1 MKTLAPF
8 CAAFALLTLLAMPKP
23 VPASQQSGIW
33 IHNDTP
39 NCLWA
44 TVYSAGRIDGRPNW
58 VPAKDKRVY
67 NVSWKGVGQSFRV
80 RVEILST
87 TACTPQNSA
96 HPLAADI
103 DTNVQGSLAYQVRVV
118 GEGRNFRIIR
128 Y

>member
-1 MKTLAPF
+1 MKKN
-8 CAAFALLTLLAMPKP
+8 AFFSVALALLALLALPKP
-23 VPASQQSGIW
+23 APASQQSGIW
-33 IHNDTP
+33 IHNDTG

-67 NVSWKGVGQSFRV
+67 GVSWKGVGQQFRV

-87 TACTPQNSA
+87 TACTPQSSA
-96 HPLAADI
+96 HPLVADI
-103 DTNVQGSLAYQVRVV
+103 DTYVQGSLAYQVRVV
-118 GEGRNFRIIR
+118 GQGHSFRIIR

>member
-1 MKTLAPF
+1 MKKIAVFSIAVALA
-8 CAAFALLTLLAMPKP
+8 ALLAIPKP
-23 VPASQQSGIW
+23 APASQQSGIW
-33 IHNDTP
+33 IHNDTG

-67 NVSWKGVGQSFRV
+67 GVSWKGVGQSFRV

-87 TACTPQNSA
+87 TACTPQNST

-103 DTNVQGSLAYQVRVV
+103 DTYVQGSLAYQVRVV
-118 GEGRNFRIIR
+118 GQGRSFRIIR

>member
-1 MKTLAPF
+1 MKKIASF
-8 CAAFALLTLLAMPKP
+8 GAALALLALVAMPKP
-23 VPASQQSGIW
+23 VPASQQSAVW
-33 IHNDTP
+33 IHNDTA

-58 VPAKDKRVY
+58 VPAKDKRPY
-67 NVSWKGVGQSFRV
+67 SISWKGVGQQFRV

-87 TACTPQNSA
+87 TECTPQNSA

-103 DTNVQGSLAYQVRVV
+103 DTYVQGSLAYQVRVV
-118 GEGRNFRIIR
+118 GQGHSFRIIR